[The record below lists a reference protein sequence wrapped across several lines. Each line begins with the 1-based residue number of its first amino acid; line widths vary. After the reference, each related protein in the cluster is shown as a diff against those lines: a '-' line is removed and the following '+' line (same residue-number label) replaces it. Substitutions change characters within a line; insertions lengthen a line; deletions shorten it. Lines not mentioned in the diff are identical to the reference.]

1 MSISVNDTS
10 STSFTPPSTT
20 TAQGSST
27 LDKDQFLKL
36 LVAQLKNQDP
46 TQPQDPTAFIA
57 QLAQFSSL
65 EAQQN
70 TNTKLDSLI
79 LSQAS
84 SGQANASSLIGKQVS
99 YKNNSVALA
108 DGQMASGGAT
118 LGAAAAKVTLV
129 VTNANGQQIRTLQVG
144 AQPAGPLTF
153 TWDGTDESGQRAP
166 AGTYKLQASAF
177 DAKNQAVS
185 IDLTGSGVVSGV
197 TYDGTASH
205 LTINNSSVNMS
216 DVTSIQERNTTP

>member
-1 MSISVNDTS
+1 VSISVNDTS
-10 STSFTPPSTT
+10 STAFNAPSS
-20 TAQGSST
+20 ADAHGSSA

-79 LSQAS
+79 LAQATA
-84 SGQANASSLIGKQVS
+84 GQANASSLIGKQVAF
-99 YKNNSVALA
+99 KTNHVQLVAGQSVTA
-108 DGQMASGGAT
+108 GAN
-118 LGAAAAKVTLV
+118 LGSDAATVTVTVSDSNGKLV
-129 VTNANGQQIRTLQVG
+129 RTLQAG
-144 AQPAGPLTF
+144 AHAAGSF
-153 TWDGTDESGQRAP
+153 AINWDGTTDDGQSAP
-166 AGTYKLQASAF
+166 AGAYTLQASAF
-177 DAKNQAVS
+177 DANKKAVT

-197 TYDGTASH
+197 TYDGTTPH
-205 LTINNSSVNMS
+205 LTIDNSSVNMS
-216 DVTSIQERNTTP
+216 DVTSIQERKATP

>member
-1 MSISVNDTS
+1 VSISVNDTS
-10 STSFTPPSTT
+10 STAFLPPSTT

-70 TNTKLDSLI
+70 TNTKLDSMI

-84 SGQANASSLIGKQVS
+84 AGQANASTLLGKQVS
-99 YKNNSVALA
+99 YKNSSVALT
-108 DGQMASGGAT
+108 DGQVVSAGAH
-118 LGAAAAKVTLV
+118 LGAAAGKVTIDV
-129 VTNANGQQIRTLQVG
+129 SDANGKHIRTLQIG
-144 AQPAGPLTF
+144 SQAAGDLTF
-153 TWDGTDESGQRAP
+153 TWDGADDNGQRAA
-166 AGTYKLQASAF
+166 AGSYKLQASAF
-177 DAKNQAVS
+177 DSSNQAVS

-197 TYDGTASH
+197 TYDGTASR

-216 DVTSIQERNTTP
+216 DVTSIQERKTTP